1 MDITLT
7 VSGVGDEIQHKAGD
21 KITVPRNAGIQL
33 IAEDC
38 ATSDEM
44 SKQEAMSLFH
54 TEPEPE
60 KDIPAEGYAPVETA
74 SLPTGQPGRKPQG
87 RKHNK

>member
-7 VSGVGDEIQHKAGD
+7 VCGVGDEVQHNAGD
-21 KITVPRNAGIQL
+21 KIAVSREAGIQL

-60 KDIPAEGYAPVETA
+60 DDTPDEAYAPVETA
-74 SLPTGQPGRKPQG
+74 SLPTGRPGRKPQG